1 MSLHSCLSLGAI
13 QWGKPKIHIPIV
25 EERRTVSMF
34 NPGVNDPV
42 HSTSIEPSRP
52 YLQKIADVH
61 NERILRCRNWDPF
74 FRWGIEN
81 LEARSPGLLEEKC
94 NASKIGV
101 CSSYMARNVNI
112 ILNGERYIRGVVK
125 VED

>member
-1 MSLHSCLSLGAI
+1 MSLHSCLSLSAI

-34 NPGVNDPV
+34 NPGVNDHV
-42 HSTSIEPSRP
+42 HSTFIEPSRP

-74 FRWGIEN
+74 FSLGDRELG
-81 LEARSPGLLEEKC
+81 APQSRVVG
-94 NASKIGV
+94 
-101 CSSYMARNVNI
+101 
-112 ILNGERYIRGVVK
+112 GEM
-125 VED
+125 